1 VRGLLWLLALVAMA
15 VGVSLAARYN
25 DGYLLLIVPPYRI
38 EIALSLAIILFFT
51 AYLLL
56 SLVLRTIGLTLSLP
70 RRFGDYR
77 ARRRSEKATAS
88 LHEAIRLLFEG
99 RFTQALKKAGEAHTA
114 GQDPGLAALLAARA
128 AHGLRE
134 PEKEQEWLGRV
145 NDPRLDP
152 ARLMLEAE
160 IAIDHEQYGEA
171 VRVLHAL
178 QNISGRH
185 IAALRLELRAQQ
197 GCGNW
202 PEVLKLARLLEKREA
217 LAPELVQEIKTLAH
231 QETIRLQ
238 QEDEGQ
244 LLTYLR
250 AIPAKE
256 RSLRL
261 THTSC
266 QALLEH
272 GVDDEAQRMIEKQ
285 LDAQWD
291 SDLVQLYGQVRGSDL
306 TSCIARAEK
315 WLPSHPDDAQLLL
328 ALGRLCLQQ
337 RLWGKA
343 QIYLEASLSL
353 LDQRAVRLELARLFE
368 QTERWDEAMPHYRAA
383 AEQIALRAATPP
395 PALLR
400 LGVNSPPQSSVPR
413 LPG

>member
-1 VRGLLWLLALVAMA
+1 MA

-38 EIALSLAIILFFT
+38 EIALSLAIILFF
-51 AYLLL
+51 AAFLLL

-77 ARRRSEKATAS
+77 ARRRREKATAS
-88 LHEAIRLLFEG
+88 LHEAMRLLFEG
-99 RFTQALKKAGEAHTA
+99 RFTQALKKAGEAHSG
-114 GQDPGLAALLAARA
+114 GQEPGLAALLAAQA

-160 IAIDHEQYGEA
+160 MAIDHEQYGEA
-171 VRVLHAL
+171 VSVLHAL

-185 IAALRLELRAQQ
+185 VAALRLELRAQQ

-202 PEVLKLARLLEKREA
+202 PEVLKLARVLEKREA
-217 LAPELVQEIKTLAH
+217 LAPELVKEIKTLAH
-231 QETIRLQ
+231 QETIRQ
-238 QEDEGQ
+238 QQADEGQ

-250 AIPAKE
+250 TIPAKE
-256 RSLRL
+256 RSLGL
-261 THTSC
+261 TQTSC
-266 QALLEH
+266 QVLLEH

-315 WLPSHPDDAQLLL
+315 WLPQHPEDAQLLL

-353 LDQRAVRLELARLFE
+353 VDQRAVRLELARLFE

-383 AEQIALRAATPP
+383 AEQIALRTATP

-400 LGVNSPPQSSVPR
+400 LAVNSPPQQSVPR

>member
-1 VRGLLWLLALVAMA
+1 MRGLLWLLALAAMA
-15 VGVSLAARYN
+15 VGVSLTARVN
-25 DGYLLLIVPPYRI
+25 DGYVLLIVPPYRI
-38 EIALSLAIILFFT
+38 EVALSLAIILFVLAFV
-51 AYLLL
+51 LLF
-56 SLVLRTIGLTLSLP
+56 LVLRTIGLTLSLP
-70 RRFGDYR
+70 SRVGGYR
-77 ARRRSEKATAS
+77 ARRRREKATAS

-99 RFTQALKKAGEAHTA
+99 RFSQALKKAGEAYVA

-145 NDPRLDP
+145 NNPRLDP

-160 IAIDHEQYGEA
+160 MAIDHEQYGEA
-171 VRVLHAL
+171 VSVLQAL

-202 PEVLKLARLLEKREA
+202 PEVLKLARVLEKREA
-217 LAPELVQEIKTLAH
+217 LAPELLQEIKTQAH
-231 QETIRLQ
+231 QEAIRQ
-238 QEDEGQ
+238 QQVADEGQ
-244 LLTYLR
+244 LLAYLR

-261 THTSC
+261 TQTSC

-285 LDAQWD
+285 LDTQWD
-291 SDLVQLYGQVRGSDL
+291 SDLIQLYGQVRGRDL

-315 WLPSHPDDAQLLL
+315 WLPQHPEDAQLLL
-328 ALGRLCLQQ
+328 TLGRLCLQQ
-337 RLWGKA
+337 CLWGKA

-353 LDQRAVRLELARLFE
+353 VDQRAVRLELARLFE

-383 AEQIALRAATPP
+383 AEQVALRPATP
-395 PALLR
+395 LLR
-400 LGVNSPPQSSVPR
+400 LAVSSAQQSQSVPR

>member
-1 VRGLLWLLALVAMA
+1 MRGLLWLLALAATA
-15 VGVSLAARYN
+15 VGISLAARYN

-38 EIALSLAIILFFT
+38 EIALSLAILLFFT
-51 AYLLL
+51 SFALLYLL
-56 SLVLRTIGLTLSLP
+56 LRTIGLTLSLP
-70 RRFGDYR
+70 GRIGDYR
-77 ARRRSEKATAS
+77 VRRRREKAAAS

-99 RFTQALKKAGEAHTA
+99 RFTQALKKAGEAHAA
-114 GQDPGLAALLAARA
+114 GHSPGVAALLAARA

-145 NDPRLDP
+145 NDARLDP

-160 IAIDHEQYGEA
+160 MAIDHEHYAEA
-171 VRVLHAL
+171 VSLLHAL

-202 PEVLKLARLLEKREA
+202 PEVLRLARLLEKREA
-217 LAPELVQEIKTLAH
+217 LAPELAQEIKTQAH
-231 QETIRLQ
+231 QETIRRQ
-238 QEDEGQ
+238 QQADEGQ
-244 LLTYLR
+244 LLAYLR

-261 THTSC
+261 THTAC
-266 QALLEH
+266 EALLEH
-272 GVDDEAQRMIEKQ
+272 GVYDDAQRMIEKQ
-285 LDAQWD
+285 LEGQWD
-291 SDLVQLYGQVRGSDL
+291 SELVQLYGQVRGSDL

-315 WLPSHPDDAQLLL
+315 WLPQHPDDAQLLL
-328 ALGRLCLQQ
+328 ALGRLCLHQ

-353 LDQRAVRLELARLFE
+353 VDQRAVRLELARLFE
-368 QTERWDEAMPHYRAA
+368 QTERWDDAMPHYRAA
-383 AEQIALRAATPP
+383 AEQVALRPTP
-395 PALLR
+395 LLR
-400 LGVNSPPQSSVPR
+400 LGLSSPRSVPR

>member
-1 VRGLLWLLALVAMA
+1 MRGLLWLLALVAMA

-38 EIALSLAIILFFT
+38 EIALSLAIILFIAAFM
-51 AYLLL
+51 LL

-145 NDPRLDP
+145 SDPRLDP

-171 VRVLHAL
+171 VSVLHAL

-202 PEVLKLARLLEKREA
+202 PEVLKLARVLEKREA

-231 QETIRLQ
+231 QETIRQQ

-291 SDLVQLYGQVRGSDL
+291 SDLVQLYGQVRSSDL

-315 WLPSHPDDAQLLL
+315 WLPRHPDDAQLLL

-383 AEQIALRAATPP
+383 AEQIALRVATP

-400 LGVNSPPQSSVPR
+400 LGVNSLPQPSVPR

>member
-1 VRGLLWLLALVAMA
+1 MRGLLWLLALVAMA

-38 EIALSLAIILFFT
+38 EIALSLAIILFF
-51 AYLLL
+51 AAFILL
-56 SLVLRTIGLTLSLP
+56 SVVLRTIGLTLSLP

-77 ARRRSEKATAS
+77 ARRRREKATAS
-88 LHEAIRLLFEG
+88 LHEALRLLFEG
-99 RFTQALKKAGEAHTA
+99 RFAQALKKAGEAHA
-114 GQDPGLAALLAARA
+114 GGQDPGLAALLAARA

-160 IAIDHEQYGEA
+160 MAIDHEQYGEA
-171 VRVLHAL
+171 VSVLQAL

-202 PEVLKLARLLEKREA
+202 PEVLKLARVLEKREA

-231 QETIRLQ
+231 QETIRQ
-238 QEDEGQ
+238 QQADEGQ
-244 LLTYLR
+244 LLAYLR

-256 RSLRL
+256 RSLPL

-315 WLPSHPDDAQLLL
+315 WLPRHPEDAQLLL

-353 LDQRAVRLELARLFE
+353 VDQRAVRLELARLFE

-395 PALLR
+395 ALLR
-400 LGVNSPPQSSVPR
+400 LAANSSPQPSVPR
-413 LPG
+413 LTG

>member
-1 VRGLLWLLALVAMA
+1 MRGLLWLLALAAMA
-15 VGVSLAARYN
+15 VGVSLAARFN
-25 DGYLLLIVPPYRI
+25 DGYMLLIVPPYRI
-38 EIALSLAIILFFT
+38 EIALSLAIFLFF
-51 AYLLL
+51 ASFALLYA
-56 SLVLRTIGLTLSLP
+56 VLRTIGLTLSLP
-70 RRFGDYR
+70 GRVGGYR
-77 ARRRSEKATAS
+77 ARRRHEKATAC

-99 RFTQALKKAGEAHTA
+99 RYSQALKKAGEAHIA
-114 GQDPGLAALLAARA
+114 GQAPGVAALLAARA

-145 NDPRLDP
+145 NDARLDP

-160 IAIDHEQYGEA
+160 MAIDHEQYAEA
-171 VRVLHAL
+171 VSALQAL

-202 PEVLKLARLLEKREA
+202 PEVLRLARLLEKREA
-217 LAPELVQEIKTLAH
+217 LAPELLQEIKTQAH
-231 QETIRLQ
+231 QETIRQ
-238 QEDEGQ
+238 QNADEGQ
-244 LLTYLR
+244 LLLCLR

-256 RSLRL
+256 RSVRL

-266 QALLEH
+266 EALLEH
-272 GVDDEAQRMIEKQ
+272 GLDDEAQRMIEKQ
-285 LDAQWD
+285 LDVQWD
-291 SDLVQLYGQVRGSDL
+291 SDLVQLYGQVQGSDL

-315 WLPSHPDDAQLLL
+315 WLPQHPDDAQLLL
-328 ALGRLCLQQ
+328 ALGRLCLKQ

-353 LDQRAVRLELARLFE
+353 VDQRPVRLELARLFE

-383 AEQIALRAATPP
+383 AEQVALRSPTR
-395 PALLR
+395 LLR
-400 LGVNSPPQSSVPR
+400 LVSTQPVPR